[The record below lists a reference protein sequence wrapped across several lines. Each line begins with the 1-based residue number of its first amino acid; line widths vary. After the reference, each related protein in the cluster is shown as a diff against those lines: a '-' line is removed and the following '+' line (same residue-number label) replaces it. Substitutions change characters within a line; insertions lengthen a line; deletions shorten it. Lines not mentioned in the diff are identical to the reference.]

1 MEIKASYRILSMQL
15 SLYFVIKSNE
25 RSKDSYIG
33 LADFFFRKKSQNID
47 ALLYMHLFSS
57 IEIC

>member
-25 RSKDSYIG
+25 RSKDSYI
-33 LADFFFRKKSQNID
+33 DRS
-47 ALLYMHLFSS
+47 
-57 IEIC
+57 C